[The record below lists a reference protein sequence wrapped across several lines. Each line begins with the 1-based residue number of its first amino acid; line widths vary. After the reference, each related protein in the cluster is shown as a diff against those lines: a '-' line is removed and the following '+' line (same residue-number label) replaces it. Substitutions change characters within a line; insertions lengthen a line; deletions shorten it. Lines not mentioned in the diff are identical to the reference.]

1 MVNETVDE
9 NVNNFSGIQNKKTS
23 DGTRYKKVS
32 DFARDFAGDWVANKK
47 QRTEG
52 PGERERERQRERAFE
67 EGASSQGGTSNQ

>member
-9 NVNNFSGIQNKKTS
+9 NVNNFFGIQNKKTS
-23 DGTRYKKVS
+23 DGYKKVS

-52 PGERERERQRERAFE
+52 PGE